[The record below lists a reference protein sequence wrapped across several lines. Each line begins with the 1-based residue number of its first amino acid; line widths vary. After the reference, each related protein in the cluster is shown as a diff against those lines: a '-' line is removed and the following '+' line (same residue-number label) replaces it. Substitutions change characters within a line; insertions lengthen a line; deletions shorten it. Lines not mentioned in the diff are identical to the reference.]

1 MDDTEEYNDG
11 YLGTG
16 GHLSSDIAAATGV
29 AAAPKEDSLYESL
42 IRYHNENDSDDSDE
56 SEGGGRRRKGHKGVG
71 KSLPTP
77 PEDDRKQPAVPR
89 KKPPPQ
95 QYPKQPAPQPAPQ
108 PTPPTQTAR
117 RGSFY
122 QEALTA
128 AMRDPSSTNPSSND
142 QMPTRKPGIVQVHE
156 PAVRPDSHLYRLR
169 TRQPAPA
176 AEVSSEIQIAVPVA
190 DYVVLDRKG
199 NELIEAPVSSIP
211 FAMAATSTV
220 PRTKPNISR
229 RKDGLSQ
236 SAHVPRTKPNI
247 SSRRPDG
254 LSQSSHGLRQ
264 SRPETMKTFDRATS
278 TPTPYHGTKAM
289 AKESRSEALIRSM
302 HENSARAQ
310 AGYPKARDQQ
320 HPYDNQQ
327 RSSRGVPDPSFD
339 RSRQLHQPASQPLRQ
354 TNAYRGEQP
363 YPTQSPSNNPMSG
376 GAPPSPRRHLSNPNL
391 HPPAGKITAN
401 ATSRSMK
408 RSSSFGDVDEDLK
421 RALEISKLDTGG
433 INYNVKPPRTQAP
446 RPADGAAS
454 MKTPYTKQTTLA
466 KAELR
471 RDSSSDV
478 IYAMELS
485 EKEASSKSSQRQ
497 STSIDELLSWEKAGL
512 MPATASSKRNSVMDL
527 VAAGV
532 STGGQTAVSSSQSGQ
547 KDSASADAQ
556 MRILEQIRDEQE
568 QKELELALKAS
579 QQQDEDGLRRG
590 QTISDFL
597 LSQQQAMQEWSRNN
611 TTQPETEIAR
621 QDSAGRRRELLERGT
636 QETQEAILSGK
647 AQIVKCR
654 GCNGR
659 LQAPASYSLVYC
671 PKCQTISPA

>member
-1 MDDTEEYNDG
+1 
-11 YLGTG
+11 
-16 GHLSSDIAAATGV
+16 
-29 AAAPKEDSLYESL
+29 
-42 IRYHNENDSDDSDE
+42 
-56 SEGGGRRRKGHKGVG
+56 
-71 KSLPTP
+71 
-77 PEDDRKQPAVPR
+77 
-89 KKPPPQ
+89 
-95 QYPKQPAPQPAPQ
+95 
-108 PTPPTQTAR
+108 
-117 RGSFY
+117 
-122 QEALTA
+122 
-128 AMRDPSSTNPSSND
+128 
-142 QMPTRKPGIVQVHE
+142 
-156 PAVRPDSHLYRLR
+156 
-169 TRQPAPA
+169 
-176 AEVSSEIQIAVPVA
+176 
-190 DYVVLDRKG
+190 
-199 NELIEAPVSSIP
+199 
-211 FAMAATSTV
+211 
-220 PRTKPNISR
+220 
-229 RKDGLSQ
+229 
-236 SAHVPRTKPNI
+236 
-247 SSRRPDG
+247 
-254 LSQSSHGLRQ
+254 
-264 SRPETMKTFDRATS
+264 
-278 TPTPYHGTKAM
+278 
-289 AKESRSEALIRSM
+289 
-302 HENSARAQ
+302 
-310 AGYPKARDQQ
+310 
-320 HPYDNQQ
+320 
-327 RSSRGVPDPSFD
+327 
-339 RSRQLHQPASQPLRQ
+339 
-354 TNAYRGEQP
+354 
-363 YPTQSPSNNPMSG
+363 
-376 GAPPSPRRHLSNPNL
+376 
-391 HPPAGKITAN
+391 
-401 ATSRSMK
+401 MK

-446 RPADGAAS
+446 RPADGAAL
-454 MKTPYTKQTTLA
+454 MKTPYTKQTTLP

-485 EKEASSKSSQRQ
+485 QKEVSSKSSQRQ
-497 STSIDELLSWEKAGL
+497 STSIDELLLWEKAGL

-590 QTISDFL
+590 KTISNFL

-611 TTQPETEIAR
+611 TTQSETEIAR